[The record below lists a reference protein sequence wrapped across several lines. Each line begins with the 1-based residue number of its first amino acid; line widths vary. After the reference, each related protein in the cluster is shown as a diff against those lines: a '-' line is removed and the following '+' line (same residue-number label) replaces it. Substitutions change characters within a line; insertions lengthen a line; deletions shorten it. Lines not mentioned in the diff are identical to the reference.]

1 MKNFKLKESEEL
13 VRIIKN
19 VEVEANE
26 NKYVLT
32 VFLTTKRL
40 VLLKDVNKELE
51 FNAFLASR
59 MVDIPEDLE
68 VVFDLNLD
76 EVKKV
81 VYSKGQNIITFK
93 ENDNK
98 LVLYCENITKL
109 ISRTLWSTQ
118 VIITAWKIK
127 SLN

>member
-13 VRIIKN
+13 VRVIKN

-68 VVFDLNLD
+68 VVFDLNLN
-76 EVKKV
+76 EVSRVK
-81 VYSKGQNIITFK
+81 YSNGQNIIAFK

-98 LVLYCENITKL
+98 LVLYCENIAKL
-109 ISRTLWSTQ
+109 ISGTL
-118 VIITAWKIK
+118 
-127 SLN
+127 

>member
-40 VLLKDVNKELE
+40 ILLKDVNKELE
-51 FNAFLASR
+51 FNTFLASR

-68 VVFDLNLD
+68 VVFDLNLR
-76 EVKKV
+76 EINKV
-81 VYSKGQNIITFK
+81 IYSGKNIITFK
-93 ENDNK
+93 KNDNK
-98 LVLYCENITKL
+98 LTLYCENITKL
-109 ISRTLWSTQ
+109 M
-118 VIITAWKIK
+118 KIGE
-127 SLN
+127 

>member
-76 EVKKV
+76 EVSRVK
-81 VYSKGQNIITFK
+81 YSKRQNIITFK

-118 VIITAWKIK
+118 VIITVQKIK

>member
-1 MKNFKLKESEEL
+1 MKNFKLGSNEEL
-13 VRIIKN
+13 VKVLENIEI
-19 VEVEANE
+19 EANE

-109 ISRTLWSTQ
+109 ISRTLRSTQ
-118 VIITAWKIK
+118 VIITARKIHC
-127 SLN
+127 LN